1 MIFEVGNLYHIYNQ
15 GNNGQKTFFSNDNY
29 LYFLT
34 KIKDNILPHA
44 DILSWCLMPNH
55 FHLMIYV
62 HTVEISVSAI
72 SDSMTT
78 SQTIIGEAKND
89 SMTIESDS
97 MTTSHTITTPP
108 TKKTRNFNNSI
119 GSLLRSYTRAV
130 NLQLNRSGSLF
141 KQHTKAECI
150 TKMEGITPS
159 FFITS
164 HGTEINRQ
172 LIEKEYPQ
180 VCFDYIHNNP
190 VKAGLVT
197 KPEEW
202 IYSSFCD
209 FKGLRNGK
217 LINKKRVEEFGI
229 QF

>member
-34 KIKDNILPHA
+34 KIKNHILPHA
-44 DILSWCLMPNH
+44 EILAWCLMPNH
-55 FHLMIYV
+55 FHLMVYV
-62 HTVEISVSAI
+62 HTVEISVQNTQ
-72 SDSMTT
+72 SDSMTQ
-78 SQTIIGEAKND
+78 SHTITGVAKND
-89 SMTIESDS
+89 SMTP
-97 MTTSHTITTPP
+97 SHSITIPP
-108 TKKTRNFNNSI
+108 KKKTRTFNNSI

-130 NLQLNRSGSLF
+130 NLQLNRYGSLF

-159 FFITS
+159 FFNTL
-164 HGTEINRQ
+164 HGTVINRQ
-172 LIEKEYPQ
+172 LIENEYPQ

-202 IYSSFCD
+202 LYSSCCD

-217 LINKKRVEEFGI
+217 LISRQRVEEFGI
-229 QF
+229 QFANH

>member
-34 KIKDNILPHA
+34 KIKDHILPHA
-44 DILSWCLMPNH
+44 DILAWCLMPNH
-55 FHLMIYV
+55 FHLMVYV
-62 HTVEISVSAI
+62 HTVEILVQNTQS
-72 SDSMTT
+72 
-78 SQTIIGEAKND
+78 D

-97 MTTSHTITTPP
+97 MTQSHTIIAPS
-108 TKKTRNFNNSI
+108 TRKIRTFNNSI
-119 GSLLRSYTRAV
+119 GSLLRSYTRAI
-130 NLQLNRSGSLF
+130 NLQQKKSGSLF

-150 TKMEGITPS
+150 TKMEGFTPS
-159 FFITS
+159 FFNTL
-164 HGTEINRQ
+164 HGTVINRQ

-202 IYSSFCD
+202 IYSSCCD

-217 LINKKRVEEFGI
+217 LINKQRVEEFGI
-229 QF
+229 EF